1 MEKYFKPVE
10 NIPEEVNVD
19 LTPQIQWEDSLV
31 FDPIGKD
38 FVLNQ
43 TNKDK
48 IGKLALE
55 GATDDE
61 ICLLCNINTKI
72 WKNYL
77 KENDT
82 FADWI
87 KRLRSRT
94 TFLARRN
101 INAAIFSGHLELSK
115 WKIEKEIKE
124 QEKQNLRPFLQESEL
139 ISNDDDAILE
149 AYVTKTITLKKTT
162 KIPFKQAEEP
172 KPLND

>member
-1 MEKYFKPVE
+1 MEKFKP
-10 NIPEEVNVD
+10 IEVVPDEVKTD
-19 LTPQIQWEDSLV
+19 LKPVIQWEDSLV

-38 FVLNQ
+38 FVLTQ
-43 TNKDK
+43 ANKDK

-55 GATDDE
+55 GATDEE
-61 ICLLCNINTKI
+61 ICLLCNINTKV

-77 KENDT
+77 KENDV
-82 FADWI
+82 FSDWI
-87 KRLRSRT
+87 KRLRNRT

-101 INAAIFSGHLELSK
+101 INLAIEGGHLELSK

-124 QEKQNLRPFLQESEL
+124 QEKHNLRPFLDGSEL

-162 KIPFKQAEEP
+162 KIPFKQAEDP